1 MISKKMNE
9 FIEKVDSLC
18 WEYGYQIWPT
28 DKINKRND
36 DGSYLTFTIHGDGE
50 KVSLIYIDGDGR
62 GK

>member
-1 MISKKMNE
+1 MISKKMDE

-36 DGSYLTFTIHGDGE
+36 F
-50 KVSLIYIDGDGR
+50 
-62 GK
+62 